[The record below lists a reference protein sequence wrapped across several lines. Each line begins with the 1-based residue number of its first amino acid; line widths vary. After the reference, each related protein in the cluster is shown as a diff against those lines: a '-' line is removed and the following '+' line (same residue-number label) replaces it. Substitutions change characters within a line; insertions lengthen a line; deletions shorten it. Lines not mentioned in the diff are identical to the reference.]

1 MSYFTLILCS
11 LTRVVGYRKYSM
23 DKNGVINELLILL
36 FNTGR
41 YSIVGIRNK

>member
-11 LTRVVGYRKYSM
+11 LTRVIECRKYSM

-36 FNTGR
+36 FNTER